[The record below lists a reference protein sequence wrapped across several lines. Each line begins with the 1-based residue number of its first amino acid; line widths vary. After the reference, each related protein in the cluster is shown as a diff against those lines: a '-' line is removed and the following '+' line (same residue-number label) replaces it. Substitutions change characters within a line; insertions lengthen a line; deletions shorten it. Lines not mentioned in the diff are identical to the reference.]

1 MTAEPSTCRET
12 PQPGTQG
19 ALFQKLLES
28 ATVSG
33 ALQPT
38 VCNRLVPQTIRSGSR
53 HRSGDTPSQPALGG
67 LALGFFAIP
76 LVMRSP
82 RKASRRSQPTTRK
95 RAAPT
100 WLPGRRTRCGPDTAW
115 LVARPMPSRPHVSPD
130 DDTVSPSLCPYHGF
144 ETLDPLVP
152 GFGHRGLASRCVLLA
167 VGPGEGCGPLP
178 TVPRACSHALGSQE
192 GGGRAPGRGRP
203 TPWAHRS
210 FWGSSRPRHPEA
222 TGPMPALGRRE
233 ASVPAARCGWRDA
246 FGEGTVAV
254 MLFWGPAC

>member
-19 ALFQKLLES
+19 PLFQKLLES

-38 VCNRLVPQTIRSGSR
+38 ACNRLVLQTIRSGSR
-53 HRSGDTPSQPALGG
+53 HRSGDTPSRPALGG
-67 LALGFFAIP
+67 LVLGFFAIP

-82 RKASRRSQPTTRK
+82 RKASRRSQPMARK

-115 LVARPMPSRPHVSPD
+115 PVARPMPSRPHVSPD

-144 ETLDPLVP
+144 ETLTLSSL
-152 GFGHRGLASRCVLLA
+152 GLAT
-167 VGPGEGCGPLP
+167 EGW
-178 TVPRACSHALGSQE
+178 PRGASSW
-192 GGGRAPGRGRP
+192 
-203 TPWAHRS
+203 PWAR
-210 FWGSSRPRHPEA
+210 
-222 TGPMPALGRRE
+222 
-233 ASVPAARCGWRDA
+233 ARDVVLC
-246 FGEGTVAV
+246 
-254 MLFWGPAC
+254 